1 MATEQEERTAYAR
14 VETRR
19 YIDQSPGPLADL
31 GAPWDQFRWTAL
43 IIFAVVVGAT
53 ALVGSLIGDVIDAAI
68 PGIVGGATLAYLWT
82 QVKEPYLTQVEGFV
96 LRRHV
101 YSPVP
106 PPLPTEGH
114 PRLLPLRRSWAR
126 LTAPAP
132 SWRLLS
138 VEGTPKAALAVDNA
152 GVLTRPDG
160 GLIACWRVEPFN
172 AAGRSDA
179 ELARIL
185 DLFAEIPTLLTPG
198 QRVQI
203 VVDSLSVRAEEEIA
217 RLDSRQ
223 AAQAGDAVTGE
234 YVPLRQTWLERRY
247 AGNQVA
253 DRRMYLVVEDAR
265 PAAMAVATARVRRQ
279 TALLD
284 EGRRAAFAHVAD
296 ELRGLL
302 SRMGLDAQA
311 LRGPEVAALVARAVA
326 AAPRHDA
333 EIDLLP
339 TAGPDV
345 PPLISVPDAPLS
357 ATPLAAPDPDGDHP
371 APALA
376 TQHRVAG
383 RLHAATVGASARR
396 LGRWLVDRA
405 RYGKAGT
412 PAASALAPG
421 ADAGPGAG
429 APRPTRSAPATVSAL
444 HAAVT
449 AVPIRERVA
458 HLEVGGRYARTLYAL
473 APPRRVH
480 PLWPT
485 ALVKIPQQARLS
497 IVIEGRS
504 KEREVGRLERFAQ
517 RAFHLNE
524 AREDGRGTR
533 KVRLSA
539 QQREHQQTLEEL
551 EDPDVGVYQVGL
563 ALTVMADSLAELRGA
578 VGSARAAFRAT
589 RCPLGQGWA
598 DQLPLYLSTL
608 PLGRAG
614 AGPGHLFRATTPT
627 VATVFPFDRESPGHT
642 QGMPLGVTAGREQV
656 YLDLDAPDI
665 STQQIMLVGVP
676 NSGKSVAMNEIALQT
691 YLEGNGVT
699 LMDRSGSYRALCDA
713 LGGTYLTLLDQEGTP
728 PAINPWELF
737 SRANRTGRVQNMLG
751 LHDTMYGRGEAVE
764 RLSNW
769 QYTTLAEAID
779 RVYSRAREPGAAPY
793 PVESELI
800 AELRGQLTGR
810 LPAARTVEL
819 EDMLLGFSNYV
830 GTGPWASLADQQTT
844 AGLEHRFIV
853 LDTRHCVGKNALVA
867 YRLISALVEW
877 RAAQRLTQRRV
888 DGSPAIEMQGVDEG
902 WDVIG
907 LAGEDVDRA
916 TRTSRHLRRR
926 YVFSTQF
933 VSDAADDPRATA
945 LLNSVPVLLIFRTRN
960 ERAGQRAGNAW
971 LGQTLGLTQREVDS
985 LGGLHVSPGRYAQA
999 FMVVRSLSTSES
1011 KRGVFN
1017 MELPPWDI
1025 ELFKTQ
1031 PLERDARAAAVAAH
1045 GGNVWAA
1052 IKSMVEKRAA

>member
-14 VETRR
+14 VETKR

-43 IIFAVVVGAT
+43 LIFAVVVGAT

-82 QVKEPYLTQVEGFV
+82 QVKEPYLKQVEGFV

-114 PRLLPLRRSWAR
+114 PRLLPLRRRWAR

-138 VEGTPKAALAVDNA
+138 MEGAPKVALAVDNA

-160 GLIACWRVEPFN
+160 GLLACWRVEPFN

-223 AAQAGDAVTGE
+223 AAQAGDAVTAD
-234 YVPLRQTWLERRY
+234 YVSLRQTWLERRY

-265 PAAMAVATARVRRQ
+265 PAALTVATARVRRQ

-284 EGRRAAFAHVAD
+284 EGRRAAFEHVAD

-311 LRGPEVAALVARAVA
+311 LRGPEVAALLARTVA

-333 EIDLLP
+333 ESGLLP
-339 TAGPDV
+339 VADPAD
-345 PPLISVPDAPLS
+345 PDAIPDIDALS
-357 ATPLAAPDPDGDHP
+357 VSDADPDPDVDQSHT
-371 APALA
+371 APG
-376 TQHRVAG
+376 HG
-383 RLHAATVGASARR
+383 RRLNAAVVGTFVRR

-405 RYGKAGT
+405 RYGKAGA
-412 PAASALAPG
+412 PAVRVPLPG
-421 ADAGPGAG
+421 ADAHGDAG
-429 APRPTRSAPATVSAL
+429 ASASGRPAPATVSAL

-449 AVPIRERVA
+449 AVPVRERVA

-504 KEREVGRLERFAQ
+504 TEREVGRLERFAQ

-551 EDPDVGVYQVGL
+551 EDPDVGVYQVGI
-563 ALTVMADSLAELRGA
+563 ALTVMADSLADLRRA

-614 AGPGHLFRATTPT
+614 AGPSHLFRATTPT
-627 VATVFPFDRESPGHT
+627 VATLFPFDRESPGHT

-699 LMDRSGSYRALCDA
+699 IMDRSGSYRALCDA

-751 LHDTMYGRGEAVE
+751 LHETMYGRGEAVE

-779 RVYSRAREPGAAPY
+779 RVYSRARPPAEAPY
-793 PVESELI
+793 PVEAELI
-800 AELRGQLTGR
+800 TELRGQLKG
-810 LPAARTVEL
+810 LPAARKVEL

-853 LDTRHCVGKNALVA
+853 LDTRHCAGKNALVA

-877 RAAQRLTQRRV
+877 RAAQRLDQRRV

-999 FMVVRSLSTSES
+999 FMVVRSLATSES

-1052 IKSMVEKRAA
+1052 IKSIVEKRAA